1 MNDSKLPYQM
11 LTKKLKTIQ
20 LTYCPLKTPM
30 VARILIFQI
39 SLIKRFILQCFFLSL
54 IKLFFKNVI
63 RPPTLVRRAFFASFS
78 FGLLT
83 PK

>member
-20 LTYCPLKTPM
+20 LTYCPLKAPM

-39 SLIKRFILQCFFLSL
+39 SLIKSLLQCFFLSL
-54 IKLFFKNVI
+54 IKLFKC
-63 RPPTLVRRAFFASFS
+63 R
-78 FGLLT
+78 
-83 PK
+83 

>member
-20 LTYCPLKTPM
+20 LTYCPLETPM

-39 SLIKRFILQCFFLSL
+39 SLIKRFIAIFFFL
-54 IKLFFKNVI
+54 
-63 RPPTLVRRAFFASFS
+63 
-78 FGLLT
+78 
-83 PK
+83 